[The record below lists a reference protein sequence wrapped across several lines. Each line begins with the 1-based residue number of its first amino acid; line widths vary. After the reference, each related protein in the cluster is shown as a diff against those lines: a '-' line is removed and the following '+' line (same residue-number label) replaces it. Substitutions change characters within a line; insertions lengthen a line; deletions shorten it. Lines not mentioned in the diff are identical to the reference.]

1 MASKG
6 SRKHLGDNLF
16 RAASPAGQSRRRGT
30 GPPGLFG
37 ATFCEN
43 PEISSPRDCGGGPLP
58 VYNTTVMQTAITSLG
73 PCSYPSPLT
82 RCGQNDAYFRS
93 DDERVLC
100 DDTLAGF
107 QKAAAQPEP
116 PASFEVAG
124 PRGKIFFNPRGTK
137 AAIVTCGGLCPG
149 LNDVI
154 RGLVMVLSYNYG
166 IKDIYGFRYG
176 YEGLVPSFGRVPV
189 QLCPEKLVSIQKN
202 GGTILGSSRGPQ
214 DVGVMVTTLEEMGVD
229 ILFVIG
235 GDGSIRG
242 AGEISEEIARR
253 GLKKAV
259 VCIPKTIDNDIM
271 YVDKCF
277 GFETAVAEAGKVISC
292 AHAEAMG
299 ALNGIGL
306 VKLMGRDS
314 GFIACLATLACAE
327 VNYVL
332 IPEIPFTLEGPNGL
346 FAHLHARLNL
356 RKHAVIVVA
365 EGAGKNLVGE
375 AGVDA
380 SGNKKLEDI
389 GVYLR
394 DRISAHF
401 KELGVETTLKYIDPS
416 YTIRSV
422 PASTQDNVY
431 CSRLA
436 QHAVH
441 AAMAGKTAMLIGRW
455 HGTYVH
461 MPIDLVIHGRR
472 KVDPSGELWQSVV
485 EITGQ
490 PPRFQ

>member
-1 MASKG
+1 
-6 SRKHLGDNLF
+6 
-16 RAASPAGQSRRRGT
+16 
-30 GPPGLFG
+30 
-37 ATFCEN
+37 
-43 PEISSPRDCGGGPLP
+43 
-58 VYNTTVMQTAITSLG
+58 MQTAITSLG
-73 PCSYPSPLT
+73 PCQFPSPLT
-82 RCGQNDAYFRS
+82 RSNQIDAYFRS
-93 DDERVLC
+93 DEERILC
-100 DDTLAGF
+100 DDTLGAF
-107 QKAAAQPEP
+107 QTARCQNEEP
-116 PASFEVAG
+116 PSFQIAG
-124 PRGKIFFNPRGTK
+124 PRSKIFFNPRK
-137 AAIVTCGGLCPG
+137 ATAGIVTCGGLCPG

-154 RGLVMVLSYNYG
+154 RGLVMVLYHNYG
-166 IKDIYGFRYG
+166 VENIYGFRYG
-176 YEGLVPSFGRVPV
+176 YEGMVPSFGRVPV
-189 QLCPEKLVSIQKN
+189 RLSPEGVVSIHKT

-214 DVGVMVTTLEEMGVD
+214 DVKVMVDTLEEMGID
-229 ILFVIG
+229 MLFVIG

-242 AGEISEEIARR
+242 AGEISEEIQRR
-253 GLKKAV
+253 GLNKAV

-332 IPEIPFTLEGPNGL
+332 IPEVPFKLEGPGGL
-346 FAHLHARLNL
+346 FQSLRERLEK

-365 EGAGKNLVGE
+365 EGAGKDLVSQNGT
-375 AGVDA
+375 DA
-380 SGNKKLEDI
+380 SGNQKLGDI
-389 GVYLR
+389 GVFLR
-394 DRISAHF
+394 DKITAYF
-401 KELGVETTLKYIDPS
+401 KEQNIETTLKYMDPS

-422 PASTQDNVY
+422 PAMTQDNVY
-431 CSRLA
+431 CFRLA

-455 HGTYVH
+455 HGSYVH
-461 MPIDLVIHGRR
+461 MPIDLVTHGRR
-472 KVDPSGELWQSVV
+472 KVDPAGELWQAVV

-490 PPRFQ
+490 PLRFT

>member
-1 MASKG
+1 
-6 SRKHLGDNLF
+6 
-16 RAASPAGQSRRRGT
+16 
-30 GPPGLFG
+30 
-37 ATFCEN
+37 
-43 PEISSPRDCGGGPLP
+43 
-58 VYNTTVMQTAITSLG
+58 MQTDIISLG
-73 PCSYPSPLT
+73 PCRFPSPLM
-82 RCGQNDAYFRS
+82 RCGQNFRR
-93 DDERVLC
+93 DDQRVLC
-100 DDTLAGF
+100 DDDLEAVT
-107 QKAAAQPEP
+107 KAFENKREMP
-116 PASFEVAG
+116 SFEIAG
-124 PRGKIFFNPRGTK
+124 ARGKIFFDPRSTK
-137 AAIVTCGGLCPG
+137 AGIVTCGGLCPG

-154 RGLVMVLSYNYG
+154 RSLVMTLSYNYG

-189 QLCPEKLVSIQKN
+189 QLTPEKVASIHKL
-202 GGTILGSSRGPQ
+202 GGTMLGSSRGPQ
-214 DVGVMVTTLEEMGVD
+214 DVSVMVNTLDDMAID

-242 AGEISEEIARR
+242 AGEISDEILRR

-277 GFETAVAEAGKVISC
+277 GFETAVAEAGKVILG
-292 AHAEAMG
+292 AHAEAQG

-332 IPEIPFTLEGPNGL
+332 IPEVPFKLEGPGGL
-346 FAHLHARLNL
+346 FENLHARLNQ

-375 AGVDA
+375 AGMDA
-380 SGNKKLEDI
+380 SGNRKLEDI
-389 GVYLR
+389 GIYLK
-394 DRISAHF
+394 DRISDYF
-401 KELGVETTLKYIDPS
+401 KQQNVETTLKYIDPS

-431 CSRLA
+431 CSLLA

-441 AAMAGKTAMLIGRW
+441 AAMAGKTAMVVGRW
-455 HGTYVH
+455 HGRYVH
-461 MPIDLVIHGRR
+461 MPIDLVTHGRR
-472 KVDPSGELWQSVV
+472 KVDPQGELWQSVV

-490 PPRFQ
+490 PLHFD

>member
-1 MASKG
+1 
-6 SRKHLGDNLF
+6 
-16 RAASPAGQSRRRGT
+16 
-30 GPPGLFG
+30 
-37 ATFCEN
+37 
-43 PEISSPRDCGGGPLP
+43 
-58 VYNTTVMQTAITSLG
+58 MQTAITSLG
-73 PCSYPSPLT
+73 PCQYPSPLM
-82 RCGQNDAYFRS
+82 RCGQHFRS

-100 DDTLAGF
+100 DDSVEAVKVATEKKEAL
-107 QKAAAQPEP
+107 P
-116 PASFEVAG
+116 SFEMAG
-124 PRGKIFFNPRGTK
+124 ARGKIFFDPKTTK
-137 AAIVTCGGLCPG
+137 AGIVTCGGLCPG

-154 RGLVMVLSYNYG
+154 RSLVMVLSYNYG
-166 IKDIYGFRYG
+166 IKEIYGFRYG

-189 QLCPEKLVSIQKN
+189 QLTPEKVVSIHKL
-202 GGTILGSSRGPQ
+202 GGTMLGSSRGPQ
-214 DVGVMVTTLEEMGVD
+214 DVGVMVNTLDDMGID

-242 AGEISEEIARR
+242 AGEISDEIQKR

-277 GFETAVAEAGKVISC
+277 GFETAVAESVKVILC
-292 AHAEAMG
+292 AHAEAQG
-299 ALNGIGL
+299 ALNGIGV

-314 GFIACLATLACAE
+314 GFIACLGTLACGE

-332 IPEIPFTLEGPNGL
+332 IPEVPFKLEGPGGL
-346 FAHLHARLNL
+346 FEHLQSRLNL

-380 SGNKKLEDI
+380 SGNRKLEDI

-394 DRISAHF
+394 DRISEHF
-401 KELGVETTLKYIDPS
+401 KSLGVEHTLKYIDPS

-431 CSRLA
+431 CSLLA

-441 AAMAGKTAMLIGRW
+441 AAMAGKTAMLVGRW
-455 HGTYVH
+455 HGRYVN

-472 KVDPSGELWQSVV
+472 KVDPQGELWQSVC

-490 PPRFQ
+490 PMSIGPKPHCK

>member
-1 MASKG
+1 
-6 SRKHLGDNLF
+6 
-16 RAASPAGQSRRRGT
+16 
-30 GPPGLFG
+30 
-37 ATFCEN
+37 
-43 PEISSPRDCGGGPLP
+43 
-58 VYNTTVMQTAITSLG
+58 MQTAITSLG
-73 PCSYPSPLT
+73 PCSIPSPLT
-82 RCGQNDAYFRS
+82 RSGQIDAYFRS

-100 DDTLAGF
+100 SDTLAAF
-107 QKAAAQPEP
+107 NEALAQKETP
-116 PASFEVAG
+116 PSFEVAG
-124 PRGKIFFNPRGTK
+124 PRAKIFFDPRRTRAG
-137 AAIVTCGGLCPG
+137 IVTCGGLCPG

-154 RGLVMVLSYNYG
+154 RGLVMVLHHNYG
-166 IKDIYGFRYG
+166 IEKIYGFRYG
-176 YEGLVPSFGRVPV
+176 YEGLVPSFGRVPAS
-189 QLCPEKLVSIQKN
+189 LTPEDVLSIHKM

-214 DVGVMVTTLEEMGVD
+214 DVGVMVNTLEEMGID
-229 ILFVIG
+229 LLFVIG

-332 IPEIPFTLEGPNGL
+332 IPEVPFKLEGPGGL
-346 FAHLHARLNL
+346 FESLQTRLAQ

-365 EGAGKNLVGE
+365 EGAGKNMVAE
-375 AGVDA
+375 AGTDA
-380 SGNKKLEDI
+380 SGNMKLEDI
-389 GVYLR
+389 GIYLR
-394 DRISAHF
+394 DRISTYF
-401 KELGVETTLKYIDPS
+401 KEQNVEMTLKYIDPS

-441 AAMAGKTAMLIGRW
+441 AAMAGKTAMVIGRW
-455 HGTYVH
+455 HGSYVH
-461 MPIDLVIHGRR
+461 MPIDLVTHGRR
-472 KVDPSGELWQSVV
+472 KVDPAGELWQAVV

-490 PPRFQ
+490 PARF

>member
-1 MASKG
+1 
-6 SRKHLGDNLF
+6 
-16 RAASPAGQSRRRGT
+16 
-30 GPPGLFG
+30 
-37 ATFCEN
+37 
-43 PEISSPRDCGGGPLP
+43 
-58 VYNTTVMQTAITSLG
+58 MQTAITSLG
-73 PCSYPSPLT
+73 PCSIPSPLT
-82 RCGQNDAYFRS
+82 RCAQNFRR
-93 DDERVLC
+93 DNERVLC
-100 DDTLAGF
+100 DDTLSSV
-107 QKAAAQPEP
+107 QKTQEKKEEL
-116 PASFEVAG
+116 ASFEVAG
-124 PRGKIFFNPRGTK
+124 ARSKIFFDPRTTK
-137 AAIVTCGGLCPG
+137 AGIVTCGGLCPG

-154 RGLVMVLSYNYG
+154 RGLVMVLCYNYG
-166 IKDIYGFRYG
+166 IKNVYGFRYG
-176 YEGLVPSFGRVPV
+176 YEGLVPSFGRVPEI
-189 QLCPEKLVSIQKN
+189 LTPEKVASIHKL
-202 GGTILGSSRGPQ
+202 GGTMLGSSRGPQ
-214 DVGVMVTTLEEMGVD
+214 DVGVMVDTLVEMGID

-235 GDGSIRG
+235 GDGSLRG
-242 AGEISEEIARR
+242 AGEISDEILKR

-277 GFETAVAEAGKVISC
+277 GFETAVAEAGKVILC
-292 AHAEAMG
+292 AHAEAQG

-332 IPEIPFTLEGPNGL
+332 IPEVPFKLEGPGGL
-346 FAHLHARLNL
+346 FEHLHARLNQ

-375 AGVDA
+375 AGMDA

-389 GVYLR
+389 GTYLR
-394 DRISAHF
+394 DRINGYF
-401 KELGVETTLKYIDPS
+401 KKINVETTLKYIDPS

-431 CSRLA
+431 CSLLA

-455 HGTYVH
+455 HGRYVH
-461 MPIDLVIHGRR
+461 MPIDLVTHGRR
-472 KVDPSGELWQSVV
+472 KVDPQGELWQSVV

-490 PPRFQ
+490 SAHFQ

>member
-1 MASKG
+1 
-6 SRKHLGDNLF
+6 
-16 RAASPAGQSRRRGT
+16 
-30 GPPGLFG
+30 
-37 ATFCEN
+37 
-43 PEISSPRDCGGGPLP
+43 
-58 VYNTTVMQTAITSLG
+58 MQTAITSLG
-73 PCSYPSPLT
+73 PCTIPSPLA
-82 RCGQNDAYFRS
+82 RCAQNFRR
-93 DDERVLC
+93 DDDRVLC
-100 DDTLAGF
+100 DDSLSSVRQALEKNETLEGFEIAGARAKVF
-107 QKAAAQPEP
+107 
-116 PASFEVAG
+116 FD
-124 PRGKIFFNPRGTK
+124 PRTTK
-137 AAIVTCGGLCPG
+137 AGIVTCGGLCPG

-176 YEGLVPSFGRVPV
+176 YEGLIPSFGRVPE
-189 QLCPEKLVSIQKN
+189 LLTPEKVASIHKL
-202 GGTILGSSRGPQ
+202 GGTMLGSSRGPQ
-214 DVGVMVTTLEEMGVD
+214 DVGMMVDTLVDMGID

-242 AGEISEEIARR
+242 AGEISDEILKR

-277 GFETAVAEAGKVISC
+277 GFETAVAEAGKVILC
-292 AHAEAMG
+292 AHSEAQG

-332 IPEIPFTLEGPNGL
+332 IPEVPFKLEGPGGL
-346 FAHLHARLNL
+346 FEHLHNRLIQ

-375 AGVDA
+375 AGTDA

-401 KELGVETTLKYIDPS
+401 KKINFETTLKYIDPS

-431 CSRLA
+431 CSLLA
-436 QHAVH
+436 QQAVH
-441 AAMAGKTAMLIGRW
+441 AAMAGKTAMVVGRW
-455 HGTYVH
+455 HGRYVH
-461 MPIDLVIHGRR
+461 MPIDLVTHGRK
-472 KVDPSGELWQSVV
+472 KVDPQGELWQSVV

-490 PPRFQ
+490 PHFR

>member
-1 MASKG
+1 
-6 SRKHLGDNLF
+6 
-16 RAASPAGQSRRRGT
+16 
-30 GPPGLFG
+30 
-37 ATFCEN
+37 
-43 PEISSPRDCGGGPLP
+43 
-58 VYNTTVMQTAITSLG
+58 MQTEINSLG
-73 PCSYPSPLT
+73 PCQFPSPLT
-82 RCGQNDAYFRS
+82 RSGQIAAYFRS
-93 DDERVLC
+93 DEERVLFS
-100 DDTLAGF
+100 DTLASF
-107 QKAAAQPEP
+107 NEALAKKETP
-116 PASFEVAG
+116 PTFEIAG
-124 PRGKIFFNPRGTK
+124 PRSKIFFDPRRTK
-137 AAIVTCGGLCPG
+137 AGIVTCGGLCPG

-154 RGLVMVLSYNYG
+154 RGLVMVLYHNYG
-166 IKDIYGFRYG
+166 IEDVYGFRYG
-176 YEGLVPSFGRVPV
+176 YEGLVPSFARPPIR
-189 QLCPEKLVSIQKN
+189 LTPEGVLTIHKM
-202 GGTILGSSRGPQ
+202 GGTMLGSSRGPQ
-214 DVGVMVTTLEEMGVD
+214 DVGVMVNTLEEMGID
-229 ILFVIG
+229 LLFVIG

-253 GLKKAV
+253 GLKKSV

-292 AHAEAMG
+292 AHAEALG

-332 IPEIPFTLEGPNGL
+332 IPEVAFKLEGPGGL
-346 FAHLHARLNL
+346 LESLRARLEQ

-365 EGAGKNLVGE
+365 EGAGKELVAESGS
-375 AGVDA
+375 DA
-380 SGNKKLEDI
+380 SGNKKFEDI

-394 DRISAHF
+394 DRISAYF
-401 KELGVETTLKYIDPS
+401 KEHNIETTLKYIDPS
-416 YTIRSV
+416 YTVRSV

-441 AAMAGKTAMLIGRW
+441 AAMAGKTAMVIGRW
-455 HGTYVH
+455 HGSYVH
-461 MPIDLVIHGRR
+461 MPIDLVTHGRR
-472 KVDPSGELWQSVV
+472 KVDPSGELWQAVV

-490 PPRFQ
+490 PVRF

>member
-1 MASKG
+1 
-6 SRKHLGDNLF
+6 
-16 RAASPAGQSRRRGT
+16 
-30 GPPGLFG
+30 
-37 ATFCEN
+37 
-43 PEISSPRDCGGGPLP
+43 
-58 VYNTTVMQTAITSLG
+58 MQTAITSLG
-73 PCSYPSPLT
+73 PCQFPSPLT
-82 RCGQNDAYFRS
+82 RSGKAGAYFRT
-93 DDERVLC
+93 DEERVLC

-107 QKAAAQPEP
+107 QQAIDSKEVP
-116 PASFEVAG
+116 PSFEVAG
-124 PRGKIFFNPRGTK
+124 PRSKIFFDPHHTTAG
-137 AAIVTCGGLCPG
+137 IVTCGGLCPG

-154 RGLVMVLSYNYG
+154 RGLVMVLHHNYG
-166 IKDIYGFRYG
+166 VENIYGFRYG

-189 QLCPEKLVSIQKN
+189 PLRFEEIASIHKS

-214 DVGVMVTTLEEMGVD
+214 DVEVMVNTLEEMGID
-229 ILFVIG
+229 LLFVIG

-242 AGEISEEIARR
+242 AGEISDEIQRR

-292 AHAEAMG
+292 AHAEAQG

-332 IPEIPFTLEGPNGL
+332 IPEVPFKLEGPGGL
-346 FAHLHARLNL
+346 FEHLRGRLAQ

-365 EGAGKNLVGE
+365 EGAGKDLVAEEGS
-375 AGVDA
+375 DA
-380 SGNKKLEDI
+380 SGNKKLGDI
-389 GVYLR
+389 GVFLR
-394 DRISAHF
+394 DKISAYF
-401 KELGVETTLKYIDPS
+401 KELNIETTLKYIDPS
-416 YTIRSV
+416 YTVRSV

-441 AAMAGKTAMLIGRW
+441 AAMSGKTAMLIGRW
-455 HGTYVH
+455 HGSYVH

-472 KVDPSGELWQSVV
+472 KVDPAGELWQAVV

-490 PPRFQ
+490 PVRFQ

>member
-1 MASKG
+1 
-6 SRKHLGDNLF
+6 
-16 RAASPAGQSRRRGT
+16 
-30 GPPGLFG
+30 
-37 ATFCEN
+37 
-43 PEISSPRDCGGGPLP
+43 
-58 VYNTTVMQTAITSLG
+58 MQTAITSLG
-73 PCSYPSPLT
+73 PCQFPSPLM
-82 RCGQNDAYFRS
+82 RCGQNFRR

-100 DDTLAGF
+100 DDTLDAVKF
-107 QKAAAQPEP
+107 AIEKKEALP
-116 PASFEVAG
+116 SFEIAG
-124 PRGKIFFNPRGTK
+124 ARGKIFFDPRTTK
-137 AAIVTCGGLCPG
+137 AGIVTCGGLCPG

-154 RGLVMVLSYNYG
+154 RSLVMTLSYNYG

-189 QLCPEKLVSIQKN
+189 QLTPESVASIHKL
-202 GGTILGSSRGPQ
+202 GGTMLGSSRGPQ
-214 DVGVMVTTLEEMGVD
+214 DVGVMVDTLNDMGID

-242 AGEISEEIARR
+242 AGEISDEILRR

-277 GFETAVAEAGKVISC
+277 GFETAVAEAGKVILC
-292 AHAEAMG
+292 AHAEAQG

-332 IPEIPFTLEGPNGL
+332 IPEVPFKLEGPGGL
-346 FAHLHARLNL
+346 FEHLQTRLSQ
-356 RKHAVIVVA
+356 RKHAVLVVA

-380 SGNKKLEDI
+380 SGNRKMEDI

-394 DRISAHF
+394 DRISCYF
-401 KELGVETTLKYIDPS
+401 KDRGIETTLKYIDPS

-431 CSRLA
+431 CSLLA
-436 QHAVH
+436 QLAVH
-441 AAMAGKTAMLIGRW
+441 AAMAGKTSMLIGRW
-455 HGTYVH
+455 HGRYVH
-461 MPIDLVIHGRR
+461 MPIDLVTHGRR
-472 KVDPSGELWQSVV
+472 KVDPQGELWQSVC

-490 PPRFQ
+490 PMNFK

>member
-1 MASKG
+1 
-6 SRKHLGDNLF
+6 
-16 RAASPAGQSRRRGT
+16 
-30 GPPGLFG
+30 
-37 ATFCEN
+37 
-43 PEISSPRDCGGGPLP
+43 
-58 VYNTTVMQTAITSLG
+58 MQTAIASLG
-73 PCSYPSPLT
+73 PCLLPSPLT
-82 RCGQNDAYFRS
+82 RSGQIDAYFRS
-93 DDERVLC
+93 DDERILC
-100 DDTLAGF
+100 DDTFASF
-107 QKAAAQPEP
+107 QKALAQKETP
-116 PASFEVAG
+116 PSFEVAG
-124 PRGKIFFNPRGTK
+124 PREKIFFDPRRTRAG
-137 AAIVTCGGLCPG
+137 IVTCGGLCPG

-154 RGLVMVLSYNYG
+154 RGLVMVLHHNYG
-166 IKDIYGFRYG
+166 IGNVYGFRYG

-189 QLCPEKLVSIQKN
+189 QLTPEVVLTIHKM
-202 GGTILGSSRGPQ
+202 GGTMLGSSRGPQ
-214 DVGVMVTTLEEMGVD
+214 DVGVMVNTLVETGID
-229 ILFVIG
+229 LLFVIG

-242 AGEISEEIARR
+242 AGEISEEIERR

-332 IPEIPFTLEGPNGL
+332 IPEVPFTLEGPGGL
-346 FAHLHARLNL
+346 FESLRARLEQ

-365 EGAGKNLVGE
+365 EGAGKNMVAE
-375 AGVDA
+375 AGFDA
-380 SGNKKLEDI
+380 SGNTKHEDI
-389 GVYLR
+389 GIYLR
-394 DRISAHF
+394 DRIAAYF
-401 KELGVETTLKYIDPS
+401 KEKGMETTLKYIDPS

-441 AAMAGKTAMLIGRW
+441 AAMAGKTALVIGRW
-455 HGTYVH
+455 HGSYVH
-461 MPIDLVIHGRR
+461 MPIDLVTHGRR
-472 KVDPSGELWQSVV
+472 KVDPAGELWQAVI

-490 PPRFQ
+490 PVRFEGL